1 MQGLNRVLAP
11 LKRSLK
17 LLINRGVMSF
27 VSDSHKRQN
36 LQIRLQSDEVID
48 DAERFQNYGF
58 SSVPTA
64 GEVIAVSVG
73 GKRSHIAVLVVDD
86 KGVRPNG
93 LKAGD
98 VVVYHQEGHQIL
110 LTEQGEVVITCQK
123 LTVNAKRQ
131 VVFDTPQTQ
140 FTGNVDIVGISTA
153 TDHKSSGISGKNHD
167 HTSGVGKPV

>member
-1 MQGLNRVLAP
+1 MQGLNKVLAP
-11 LKRSLK
+11 IKRGLK

-27 VSDSHKRQN
+27 VEDANQRQN

-64 GEVIAVSVG
+64 GEVIAVEVG

-86 KGVRPNG
+86 KGVRPRG

-110 LTEQGEVVITCQK
+110 LTENGEVVITCKK
-123 LTVNAKRQ
+123 LINKADEIL
-131 VVFDTPQTQ
+131 FDSPQTK
-140 FTGNVDIVGISTA
+140 FTGNVDILGVSTA
-153 TDHKSSGISGKNHD
+153 NDHVSDGKSGKDHD
-167 HTSGVGKPV
+167 HEQSVGKPV

>member
-86 KGVRPNG
+86 KGVRPSS

>member
-11 LKRSLK
+11 IKRSLK

-27 VSDSHKRQN
+27 VSDEHKRQN

-64 GEVIAVSVG
+64 GEVIALEVG

-86 KGVRPNG
+86 KGVRPTG
-93 LKAGD
+93 LNAGD
-98 VVVYHQEGHQIL
+98 VVVYHQEGHRFL
-110 LTEQGEVVITCQK
+110 LTEQGEVILTCKKFTIQAEQEI
-123 LTVNAKRQ
+123 L
-131 VVFDTPQTQ
+131 FETPQTR
-140 FTGNVDIVGISTA
+140 FSGDVDIVGQSTA
-153 TDHKSSGISGKNHD
+153 KDHVSGGISGKSHNHEQN
-167 HTSGVGKPV
+167 VGKPV